1 MFLQVVVPDSDQP
14 SLRVLWREDST
25 TNVVVYQNTR
35 HVIGGKESPTCANY
49 ALKRTAR
56 GNIGQYPV
64 ATKAVLEKLYMD
76 DYLDSVES
84 LEMALNRSKG
94 LVHLLNPG
102 GCFQAN

>member
-1 MFLQVVVPDSDQP
+1 M
-14 SLRVLWREDST
+14 RVFWREDST
-25 TNVVVYQNTR
+25 INVAVYQYTR
-35 HVIGGKESPTCANY
+35 HIFGSKESTTCANY

-84 LEMALNRSKG
+84 LEMARNRSKG
-94 LVHLLNPG
+94 LVHILNPG
-102 GCFQAN
+102 GWVQAN